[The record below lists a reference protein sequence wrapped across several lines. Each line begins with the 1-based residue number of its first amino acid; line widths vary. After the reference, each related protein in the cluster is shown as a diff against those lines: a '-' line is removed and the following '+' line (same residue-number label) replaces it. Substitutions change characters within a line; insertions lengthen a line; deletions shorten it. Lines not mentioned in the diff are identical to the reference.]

1 MFVCA
6 EEQPW
11 RASEVYQ
18 AAKGGAASARGQA
31 GAAQETPSEPD
42 PERECGAEGKSKP
55 EYMSSSFL
63 NGFSLF

>member
-1 MFVCA
+1 MYV

-11 RASEVYQ
+11 RTAEVYQ

-42 PERECGAEGKSKP
+42 PERKRGAEGKFKP
-55 EYMSSSFL
+55 KYIELLFL
-63 NGFSLF
+63 NSFTL